1 MHGEMVC
8 CAVLGRPRMLSTNA
22 NGERRNGMAQTISR
36 GCQGVL
42 ALLFAMMPFSASAQV
57 GRIFVSAEAYASLS
71 RVVYV
76 GKIVGLER
84 IEYEKPLTFTQK
96 LGKTY
101 RLVFEVGE
109 TIRGDE
115 AKRLEIVLSLQS
127 TFYLEYMRDH
137 AVETMLVGGPTRL
150 DSFPRAEV
158 GIEEQGKRVDGE
170 WYQFRVLDP
179 IEAPKPG
186 ADVAIASQINRS
198 YDSGRMF
205 TSELE
210 VIVGSKEILKRVR
223 GFARKHPKMLSA
235 VTLWVPNEFGALCGS
250 PNAYC
255 GITLPISPET
265 KATLVALKADPGL
278 ILRRIE
284 SRDES
289 YNRSQLA
296 AEVNKTLAVFPEDGL
311 K

>member
-1 MHGEMVC
+1 MI
-8 CAVLGRPRMLSTNA
+8 LRM
-22 NGERRNGMAQTISR
+22 R
-36 GCQGVL
+36 QGVL
-42 ALLFAMMPFSASAQV
+42 ALIFAMVPFSASAQV
-57 GRIFVSAEAYASLS
+57 GRIFVSADAYAGLS

-76 GKIVGLER
+76 GKIVDLAR
-84 IEYEKPLTFTQK
+84 IDYEKPLTSTQK
-96 LGKTY
+96 LGKPH
-101 RLVFEVGE
+101 RLVFQVAE

-127 TFYLEYMRDH
+127 TIYLDYMRDH
-137 AVETMLVGGPTRL
+137 SIEIMLVGSPTRL

-179 IEAPKPG
+179 IKAPEPGPEAE
-186 ADVAIASQINRS
+186 IAAQINTC

-205 TSELE
+205 TGELE
-210 VIVGSKEILKRVR
+210 VVVGSKEILKRVR
-223 GFARKHPKMLSA
+223 GFARKHPKTLSA
-235 VTLWVPNEFGALCGS
+235 VTLKVPNEFGALCGS

-255 GITLPISPET
+255 AITLPICPET

-284 SRDES
+284 SRDEG
-289 YNRSQLA
+289 YDRSQLV
-296 AEVNKTLAVFPEDGL
+296 AEVNKAVAVFAENGIE
-311 K
+311 